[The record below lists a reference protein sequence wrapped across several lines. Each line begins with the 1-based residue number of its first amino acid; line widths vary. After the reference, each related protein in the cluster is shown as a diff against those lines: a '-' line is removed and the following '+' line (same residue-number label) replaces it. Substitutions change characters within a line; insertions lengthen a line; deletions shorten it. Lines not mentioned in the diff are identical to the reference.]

1 MFVGT
6 SDDTEDKPYFLRSS
20 FLASYGMTA
29 QYEQFTFYGSVI
41 FGGYKGLYELRRAH
55 LLKKYLVEEDKM
67 LKAIWAMKGNFSPA
81 ELEGAKYFLPILKM
95 RPIQWG
101 LLPVAV
107 AALEYLAIRRQKFSR

>member
-6 SDDTEDKPYFLRSS
+6 PDDAEDKPYFLRSS

-55 LLKKYLVEEDKM
+55 LLSKYIAEEDGM
-67 LKAIWAMKGNFSPA
+67 LKDIWAVKGKFSEA
-81 ELEGAKYFLPILKM
+81 ELKGAKHYLPILKKQ
-95 RPIQWG
+95 PIRWG
-101 LLPVAV
+101 LLPAAV
-107 AALEYLAIRRQKFSR
+107 VVLESMAILKRKFFG